1 MSDPFKAETLMA
13 VDRTLGNIVARE
25 NLRRTC
31 IFSSCT
37 SSLWFEQTNRVV

>member
-1 MSDPFKAETLMA
+1 MCDPSKAETLIA

-31 IFSSCT
+31 IH
-37 SSLWFEQTNRVV
+37 LEVLYQTG